1 AKAEA
6 NDADRTVLF
15 QFVDRRLHV
24 AQHRLPIGAGDE
36 LARIGNLVGGV
47 AGFEIRLL
55 AIEHRRRHRS
65 IAFAGEPVAY
75 RPDVMIDAEDFL
87 NKDNAA
93 FGFAGR
99 IGTIGAELETVRSG
113 QAKMLTQFG
122 PPSMAWSQVIAAG
135 SLSAAPALLNP
146 PWRLGS
152 DAAAYR
158 ATTTKSVPSP
168 VSSPRP
174 WSETMSEAPGPII
187 CAIASLTSGG
197 ISILAST
204 CAGLCGAG
212 VSMARSSSISRR
224 RTRPCRSRRSS
235 TWRTRLG
242 GSPGKDTTFQRKLER
257 SGPVNSNAVKT
268 CVPSGAS
275 GCAIVTGASN
285 SGSKSCRM

>member
-1 AKAEA
+1 MHLRRDFRFFVRVLGDLAAVIADRSRESVESASGQERDRAAHAEA
-6 NDADRTVLF
+6 HDADRTVLF
-15 QFVDRRLHV
+15 QFADRRLHV

-146 PWRLGS
+146 PW
-152 DAAAYR
+152 
-158 ATTTKSVPSP
+158 
-168 VSSPRP
+168 
-174 WSETMSEAPGPII
+174 
-187 CAIASLTSGG
+187 
-197 ISILAST
+197 
-204 CAGLCGAG
+204 
-212 VSMARSSSISRR
+212 
-224 RTRPCRSRRSS
+224 
-235 TWRTRLG
+235 
-242 GSPGKDTTFQRKLER
+242 
-257 SGPVNSNAVKT
+257 
-268 CVPSGAS
+268 
-275 GCAIVTGASN
+275 
-285 SGSKSCRM
+285 